1 MLVCSVVLRPRH
13 ASLAADIGEA
23 ATARDVTDF
32 VTLFGTVVDS
42 PGNATDTLNAVV
54 GQFMVETA
62 SAADVVTVGMAY
74 RITVLEDTTAV
85 ANNLAVIAPKH
96 GTVTATVT
104 EAVSATATQD
114 AAVVRVSRQAM
125 SDSGYVNSDG
135 TMRQANVAGTMI
147 NL

>member
-85 ANNLAVIAPKH
+85 ANHLAVIAPKH
-96 GTVTATVT
+96 VVTARVT
-104 EAVSATATQD
+104 EAATASATQD
-114 AAVVRVSRQAM
+114 AAGALVARYGMLDGV
-125 SDSGYVNSDG
+125 YVNSSG
-135 TMRQANVAGTMI
+135 TVRQANVNGTMV